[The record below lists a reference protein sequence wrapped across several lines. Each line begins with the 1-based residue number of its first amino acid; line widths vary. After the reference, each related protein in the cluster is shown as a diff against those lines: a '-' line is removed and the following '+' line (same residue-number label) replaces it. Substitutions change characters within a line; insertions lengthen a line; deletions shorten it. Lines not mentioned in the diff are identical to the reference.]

1 MASVEAA
8 QIKPMKTKTIV
19 KTLIGVVVIGGGIG
33 YFMYQAMQSILE
45 SRDYTVVIASDK
57 VGGMELVR
65 IEKPDL
71 LILDVCLAWF

>member
-1 MASVEAA
+1 
-8 QIKPMKTKTIV
+8 MKTKTIV

-57 VGGMELVR
+57 VGCMELVR

-71 LILDVCLAWF
+71 LILGVCLA

>member
-1 MASVEAA
+1 
-8 QIKPMKTKTIV
+8 MKTKTIV

-65 IEKPDL
+65 IKKPDL

>member
-1 MASVEAA
+1 
-8 QIKPMKTKTIV
+8 MKTKTIV

-33 YFMYQAMQSILE
+33 YFMYQAMQAILE

>member
-1 MASVEAA
+1 VA
-8 QIKPMKTKTIV
+8 QVKPMKTKTIV
-19 KTLIGVVVIGGGIG
+19 KTLIGMVVIGGGIG

-71 LILDVCLAWF
+71 LILDVYLVRRI